1 MTVLRIHYAP
11 STDVLQVEDANVLG
25 EDLLYIPRAS
35 PVGES
40 PTGRKLLNAFIR
52 LAEPSLK
59 REEFGKRVVDFA
71 RDYGVFNTQ
80 GLQSNEETA
89 GAGKLPDQG
98 RSNTPS
104 IPLDQWKTWAEN
116 AWAIVHPSAE
126 LAADPLKR
134 LHPGNIPEAWLAKG
148 PSGLLAIDLAP
159 GTDLRNVQAA
169 ATDEWLRFGQ
179 ATYALKVI
187 EERPALVVSGRGLE
201 GRIGFE
207 LLVAAADRE
216 RVNVCSVCGNPF
228 LALRRPKTD
237 SLGSYCDSD
246 RANSA
251 YWMKKNAGSQNGGP
265 EGLGAAR
272 RTAVHDACNPDVLGT

>member
-11 STDVLQVEDANVLG
+11 ITDVLQVEDANVLG
-25 EDLLYIPRAS
+25 GDLLYIPRAS

-52 LAEPSLK
+52 LAEPDLK
-59 REEFGKRVVDFA
+59 QEEFGKRVVDFA
-71 RDYGVFNTQ
+71 RHYGVFNTHD
-80 GLQSNEETA
+80 LQSNEETA

-98 RSNTPS
+98 RVNTRS
-104 IPLDQWKTWAEN
+104 IPLDQWRTWAEN
-116 AWAIVHPSAE
+116 AWAIVHPSAD
-126 LAADPLKR
+126 L
-134 LHPGNIPEAWLAKG
+134 PEAWLAKG
-148 PSGLLAIDLAP
+148 PSGLLAVDLAP

-179 ATYALKVI
+179 ATYVLKVI
-187 EERPALVVSGRGLE
+187 EERPALVVSGKGLE

-251 YWMKKNAGSQNGGP
+251 YWMKKNAGSQNGRP
-265 EGLGAAR
+265 EGLTAAR
-272 RTAVHDACNPDVLGT
+272 